1 MGDVNVQKQDL
12 ANILKLSAQNEVSNP
27 EIARKVLRYVKS
39 NNMMTSTYGKAY
51 IQRLA
56 QITTGTKPQTC
67 TCLFCKKNKAV
78 DGILCDE
85 CMTKYSGGKL
95 IIKRPSVSRSTGG
108 RSASTTNAAS
118 AAAGTVQK
126 FANKIDT
133 LAGGEGNAE
142 LRVRD
147 LFKDVFKHHTSEEAE
162 KIFICGTETTT
173 PVMKDIKAEW
183 PAPWL
188 YSRVALWLLLAFLIL
203 EFSWSFT
210 RNLNLIPGM
219 IFVGAC
225 IVPFSVMI
233 FFFETNVPQN
243 ISIFRTVLVFFVG
256 GCASLLSTLIL
267 FEIVPDGVQSFFGAI
282 MIGIIEEVGKMLI
295 VAFFI
300 NKMRDCVY
308 ILNGMLIGSAVGAG
322 FAAFESAGYAFRIFF
337 YTADYDLMVSNINMR
352 ALLSPGGHV
361 AWAAV
366 TGAAIMIA
374 MEGKRFKWE
383 VLKSPKFLKLFVIPI
398 ILHSIWDMPIGTK
411 PVLVGLI
418 VVIWIVLLV
427 LLHNGLKE
435 AGNMTV

>member
-1 MGDVNVQKQDL
+1 M
-12 ANILKLSAQNEVSNP
+12 
-27 EIARKVLRYVKS
+27 
-39 NNMMTSTYGKAY
+39 
-51 IQRLA
+51 
-56 QITTGTKPQTC
+56 
-67 TCLFCKKNKAV
+67 
-78 DGILCDE
+78 
-85 CMTKYSGGKL
+85 
-95 IIKRPSVSRSTGG
+95 
-108 RSASTTNAAS
+108 
-118 AAAGTVQK
+118 
-126 FANKIDT
+126 
-133 LAGGEGNAE
+133 
-142 LRVRD
+142 
-147 LFKDVFKHHTSEEAE
+147 
-162 KIFICGTETTT
+162 
-173 PVMKDIKAEW
+173 
-183 PAPWL
+183 
-188 YSRVALWLLLAFLIL
+188 
-203 EFSWSFT
+203 
-210 RNLNLIPGM
+210 
-219 IFVGAC
+219 
-225 IVPFSVMI
+225 
-233 FFFETNVPQN
+233 
-243 ISIFRTVLVFFVG
+243 
-256 GCASLLSTLIL
+256 LSTLIL
-267 FEIVPDGVQSFFGAI
+267 FEIVPDGVQSFLGAI

-398 ILHSIWDMPIGTK
+398 ILHFIWDMPIGTK